1 MKKSLL
7 FLIILTLVFTFSLQF
22 RAQAAPPLGPFVR
35 HFSSLLKWT
44 RSSSK
49 APHSDGHVLQFEDG
63 YLVETVVEGNE
74 LGVVP
79 HSIRVSEDGELFAV
93 DAVKNNIVRIT
104 PPLSQYSRARLV
116 AGSFQGHTGHV
127 DGKPSDARFNGPKG
141 VTMDDK
147 GNVYVADTS
156 NLAIRKIGD
165 SGVTTIA
172 GGKSNVAGY
181 RDGPSEDAKFS
192 SDFDVVYVRPTCS
205 LLVVDRGNA
214 ALRQIS
220 LNQEDCD
227 YQNSSISATDIF
239 MVIGAVMV
247 GYASCLLQK
256 GFGPSAFS
264 KTQHSESEFEDQLIK
279 EKPTPIVESIKEE
292 PDAGWPSFGQLIID
306 LSKLTLEAL
315 TGILLYFIPS
325 RFMPTR
331 ARKGLTPLKDHLIMP
346 EDEADPPLAQKQRAP
361 PPLSET
367 RQAHTP
373 NTSEKYSEMK
383 PPKIKSYSF
392 KDPSLSSKHRSSKRQ
407 EYAEFYHSGEVPPP
421 YTQVRSKS
429 QKERSRHRQRDK
441 SGEMFG
447 AVGTEPKPVEIKAV
461 DYDDP
466 KFDHYNIRS
475 KYGSDDSF
483 RF

>member
-1 MKKSLL
+1 MLASERIWAFRFLKDGNTIALFTYDSFDGRMIRKSGNLRTMVTRNSCKILWFSTLL
-7 FLIILTLVFTFSLQF
+7 HCWLS
-22 RAQAAPPLGPFVR
+22 
-35 HFSSLLKWT
+35 
-44 RSSSK
+44 
-49 APHSDGHVLQFEDG
+49 
-63 YLVETVVEGNE
+63 
-74 LGVVP
+74 
-79 HSIRVSEDGELFAV
+79 LFA
-93 DAVKNNIVRIT
+93 N
-104 PPLSQYSRARLV
+104 
-116 AGSFQGHTGHV
+116 FQ
-127 DGKPSDARFNGPKG
+127 
-141 VTMDDK
+141 
-147 GNVYVADTS
+147 
-156 NLAIRKIGD
+156 
-165 SGVTTIA
+165 
-172 GGKSNVAGY
+172 
-181 RDGPSEDAKFS
+181 
-192 SDFDVVYVRPTCS
+192 
-205 LLVVDRGNA
+205 
-214 ALRQIS
+214 
-220 LNQEDCD
+220 
-227 YQNSSISATDIF
+227 
-239 MVIGAVMV
+239 
-247 GYASCLLQK
+247 
-256 GFGPSAFS
+256 
-264 KTQHSESEFEDQLIK
+264 QHSESEFEDQLIK

-306 LSKLTLEAL
+306 LSKFTLEAL
-315 TGILLYFIPS
+315 TGIFLYFIPS

-447 AVGTEPKPVEIKAV
+447 AVGAESKPVEIKAV

-483 RF
+483 RFWLDCSRQIHLVFSTF

>member
-1 MKKSLL
+1 MIRGINPVLTCFVGYFGRYFYGYWCCHGRICFMLASERIWAFRFLKDGNTIALFTYDSFDGRMIRKSGNLRTMVTRNSCKIL
-7 FLIILTLVFTFSLQF
+7 WFSTFLHCWLS
-22 RAQAAPPLGPFVR
+22 
-35 HFSSLLKWT
+35 
-44 RSSSK
+44 
-49 APHSDGHVLQFEDG
+49 
-63 YLVETVVEGNE
+63 
-74 LGVVP
+74 
-79 HSIRVSEDGELFAV
+79 LFA
-93 DAVKNNIVRIT
+93 N
-104 PPLSQYSRARLV
+104 
-116 AGSFQGHTGHV
+116 FQ
-127 DGKPSDARFNGPKG
+127 
-141 VTMDDK
+141 
-147 GNVYVADTS
+147 
-156 NLAIRKIGD
+156 
-165 SGVTTIA
+165 
-172 GGKSNVAGY
+172 
-181 RDGPSEDAKFS
+181 
-192 SDFDVVYVRPTCS
+192 
-205 LLVVDRGNA
+205 
-214 ALRQIS
+214 
-220 LNQEDCD
+220 
-227 YQNSSISATDIF
+227 
-239 MVIGAVMV
+239 
-247 GYASCLLQK
+247 
-256 GFGPSAFS
+256 
-264 KTQHSESEFEDQLIK
+264 QHSESEFEDQLIK

-306 LSKLTLEAL
+306 LSKFTLEAL
-315 TGILLYFIPS
+315 TGIFLYFIPS

-447 AVGTEPKPVEIKAV
+447 AVGAESKPVEIKAV

-483 RF
+483 RFWLDCSRQIHLVFSTF